1 MDFPPFGMVLERQG
15 GDDRDHGDGNDSGG
29 SITADRSV
37 NVAFPHLY
45 DFMKRLGPIL
55 LLLGVYPST

>member
-1 MDFPPFGMVLERQG
+1 MVLERQG